1 MSNQVQVQSQPPL
14 SRKLLLLGAAPA
26 IVMFIVLMVFFTSAR
41 LDDARKDLADS
52 SQMLADSLAPAVEY
66 AVVSGNT
73 AALEQILSQSLRRS
87 RAEWIR
93 VSNLMGEEVGY
104 VSTEQPQQ
112 TATDDT
118 FDVFESEILQQPLD
132 LGEDRQ
138 TEWFEPDYGF
148 GGGALRVGT
157 IQVGVNKEQLAA
169 RRQDILWT
177 SLAVGFSLLLF
188 TLLIVNHSLNSI
200 ISPIRGLSRRVAKLT
215 NRDYVEVP
223 VSRAAT
229 TREIREL
236 EESLNSLAS
245 HLRTLK
251 QSRDETLASS
261 EKARERAEQANRA
274 KSEFLA
280 IMSHELRTP
289 LNGVLGMIELVT
301 EEPLSPRQN
310 DYLLTARQSTED
322 LLTVIND
329 ILDYS
334 HIDRGTLE
342 LENREF
348 DLQQLITNCT
358 ASYRHV
364 AEQQG
369 LTLSTRFVG
378 EWPDHPVVLGDASR
392 LRQIL
397 AGLIDNAIKFTGDG
411 SINVQAGWFPLEENC
426 VVLNCTVSDSGCG
439 IPIERLQDIFN
450 SFEQVET
457 GNSRRYGGTGMGLSL
472 VQRLVELMGGHVT
485 VETDLGKG
493 SSFRFELP
501 FELAPQNT
509 SALAAGATAGPL
521 INEDGNAK
529 ALVVEDNIVNQR
541 VATALLKRL
550 GFGVD
555 AAINGEEALDLV
567 RNNHTGYDVILMDCQ
582 MPLMDGYEATRCIRE
597 WEKSNGQGGTPIIA
611 LTADA
616 LPGTESTCREAGMN
630 DYLSKPVRKEN
641 LRKVLSRWIHL

>member
-1 MSNQVQVQSQPPL
+1 MSKQADAPAPL

-66 AVVSGNT
+66 AVVSGNN
-73 AALEQILSQSLRRS
+73 AALEQILSQSLQRS
-87 RAEWIR
+87 RAQWIR
-93 VSNLMGEEVGY
+93 VSNLMGDEVGY
-104 VSTEQPQQ
+104 VSTGQAP
-112 TATDDT
+112 ATPPDEA

-132 LGEDRQ
+132 MGEDRQ

-148 GGGALRVGT
+148 GTGALRVGT
-157 IQVGVNKEQLAA
+157 VEVGVNREQLAA

-200 ISPIRGLSRRVAKLT
+200 ISPIRSLSQRVTKLT
-215 NRDYVEVP
+215 NREYEEVP
-223 VSRAAT
+223 VSRTRT

-236 EESLNSLAS
+236 EESLNSLAI
-245 HLRTLK
+245 HLRTLR

-261 EKARERAEQANRA
+261 EQARERAELANRA

-280 IMSHELRTP
+280 TMSHELRTP
-289 LNGVLGMIELVT
+289 LNGVLGMIELIA
-301 EEPLSPRQN
+301 EEPLSPRQT
-310 DYLLTARQSTED
+310 DYLQTARHSTED

-334 HIDRGTLE
+334 NIDRGTLA

-348 DLQQLITNCT
+348 DLQQLIINCT
-358 ASYRHV
+358 ASYRHL

-369 LTLSTRFVG
+369 LTLSSRFVG
-378 EWPDHPVVLGDASR
+378 DWPAHPVVLGDASR

-397 AGLIDNAIKFTGDG
+397 AGLIDNAIKFTGAG
-411 SINVQAGWFPLEENC
+411 YINVQAGWFSLEENC
-426 VVLNCTVSDSGCG
+426 VVLNCTVSDSGSG
-439 IPIERLQDIFN
+439 IPLERIHDIFN
-450 SFEQVET
+450 SFEQLET
-457 GNSRRYGGTGMGLSL
+457 GDSRRHGGTGMGLSL

-485 VETDLGKG
+485 VETDPGKG

-501 FELAPQNT
+501 FELATPFAPAT
-509 SALAAGATAGPL
+509 SPEPAPL
-521 INEDGNAK
+521 RPGSEKAR
-529 ALVVEDNIVNQR
+529 ALVVEDNMVNQR

-550 GFGVD
+550 GFETD
-555 AAINGEEALDLV
+555 TAANGEEALELV
-567 RNNHTGYDVILMDCQ
+567 QTNHSGYDVILMDCQ
-582 MPLMDGYEATRCIRE
+582 MPLMDGYETTRYIRE

-616 LPGTESTCREAGMN
+616 LPGTEATCREAGMN
-630 DYLSKPVRKEN
+630 DYLSKPVRKEG
-641 LRKVLSRWIHL
+641 LRKVLSRWIQM

>member
-1 MSNQVQVQSQPPL
+1 MNKQAHGQAPL

-26 IVMFIVLMVFFTSAR
+26 IVMFVVLMVFFTSAR

-66 AVVSGNT
+66 AVVSGN
-73 AALEQILSQSLRRS
+73 AVALEQILSQSLRRS
-87 RAEWIR
+87 RAQWIR
-93 VSNLMGEEVGY
+93 VSSLMGDEVGF
-104 VSTEQPQQ
+104 VSTEQSPE
-112 TATDDT
+112 ADTDET

-132 LGEDRQ
+132 LGEGRE

-148 GGGALRVGT
+148 GSGALRVGT
-157 IQVGVNKEQLAA
+157 VEVGVNREQLAA

-200 ISPIRGLSRRVAKLT
+200 ISPIRGLSRRVTKLT
-215 NRDYVEVP
+215 NKEYEEVP
-223 VSRAAT
+223 VSRNGT

-236 EESLNSLAS
+236 EESLNSLAT
-245 HLRTLK
+245 HLRTLE
-251 QSRDETLASS
+251 QSRDETLSSS
-261 EKARERAEQANRA
+261 ERARARAEQANRA

-280 IMSHELRTP
+280 TMSHELRTP

-301 EEPLSPRQN
+301 EEPLSPRQI
-310 DYLLTARQSTED
+310 DYLQTARQSTED

-342 LENREF
+342 LESREF

-358 ASYRHV
+358 ASYRHI

-369 LTLSTRFVG
+369 LSLTTRFVG
-378 EWPDHPVVLGDASR
+378 EWPDNPVVFGDASR

-411 SINVQAGWFPLEENC
+411 YINVQAGWFSLEENC
-426 VVLNCTVSDSGCG
+426 VVLNCAVSDSGCG
-439 IPIERLQDIFN
+439 IPIERIHDIFN
-450 SFEQVET
+450 SFEQVDT

-472 VQRLVELMGGHVT
+472 VQRLVELMGGHVK

-501 FELAPQNT
+501 FELASTQRPALPVT
-509 SALAAGATAGPL
+509 PAPDITGKGSAR
-521 INEDGNAK
+521 
-529 ALVVEDNIVNQR
+529 ALVVEDNNVNQR
-541 VATALLKRL
+541 VAVALLKRL
-550 GFGVD
+550 GFEAD
-555 AAINGEEALDLV
+555 AAINGEEALQLV
-567 RNNHTGYDVILMDCQ
+567 QTNHSGYDVILMDCQ

-641 LRKVLSRWIHL
+641 LRKVLSRWLRM